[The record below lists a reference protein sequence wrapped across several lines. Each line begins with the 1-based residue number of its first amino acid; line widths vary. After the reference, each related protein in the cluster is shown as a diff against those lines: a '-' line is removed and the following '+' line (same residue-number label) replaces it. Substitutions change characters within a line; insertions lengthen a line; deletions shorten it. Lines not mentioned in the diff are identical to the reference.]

1 MPEAE
6 KHEVRGRRANAAYRD
21 REYLFPTEVGA
32 LIRAARA
39 HARHAHRDATMILIC
54 YRHGLRVSE
63 LCNLRWSQVDFTD
76 AVLSVRRLKNS
87 RDGSH
92 PLQGD
97 TLRALRRLRREVEGP
112 FVFVSER
119 GGPISPQGF
128 RDNLKRLGTLAGLPL
143 PVHPHMLRHATGCK
157 LANDGTDTRTLQ
169 HYFGHKNIQN
179 TVRYTELDA
188 SRFNDL
194 WEG

>member
-1 MPEAE
+1 MSTTE
-6 KHEVRGRRANAAYRD
+6 KHEVKGRLTNAAYRE
-21 REYLFPTEVGA
+21 REYLFPAEVKA
-32 LIRAARA
+32 LIETARRRS
-39 HARHAHRDATMILIC
+39 RHGHRDATMILLC
-54 YRHGLRVSE
+54 YRHGLRVGE
-63 LCNLRWSQVDFTD
+63 LCNLKWSQVNFVD
-76 AVLSVRRLKNS
+76 AIISVKRLKNS
-87 RDGSH
+87 RDGNH

-97 TLRALRRLRREVEGP
+97 SLRALRKLRREVDDP
-112 FVFVSER
+112 FLFLSER

-128 RDNLKRLGTLAGLPL
+128 RDNLKRLGTLATLPF
-143 PVHPHMLRHATGCK
+143 PVHPHMLRHSTGYK
-157 LANDGTDTRTLQ
+157 LANSGTDTRTIQ